1 MCRPGDHPEYT
12 YMAYILYIFIAVDLY
27 LALGM
32 SMCRPA
38 DLPTCQ
44 PILNIHTL
52 AYHILY
58 ISRMIH
64 LYILYDKPC
73 L

>member
-38 DLPTCQ
+38 DLPTY
-44 PILNIHTL
+44 PEYT
-52 AYHILY
+52 Y
-58 ISRMIH
+58 IGLPYIIYKQDDTSI
-64 LYILYDKPC
+64 YIL
-73 L
+73 